1 MAKGRVVF
9 VPPSG
14 IFQSFEWDD
23 LVVKPFRDGQIIEAF
38 ASADA
43 IIDSLIESSLRFLYN
58 DHKSQDLINE
68 IHLLR
73 GRVNFDSLIL
83 LEILKSKTVVDDKFV
98 DKVRQFKKAR
108 NLVLHNTEGEYSL

>member
-23 LVVKPFRDGQIIEAF
+23 LVVKPFRDGRIIEAF

-43 IIDSLIESSLRFLYN
+43 IIDSLIESSLRSLYN

-108 NLVLHNTEGEYSL
+108 NLVLRKSVV